1 MVRQQIAPGFVQQ
14 AEQAAP
20 QCVACGKAWRSNYKA
35 YNNGKTET
43 EKINLD
49 IEVTNGMR
57 EGERITF
64 EGMKWLSEMN
74 VNISVYLRLHIFC
87 NKAK

>member
-1 MVRQQIAPGFVQQ
+1 MVRQQIAPGFVQE

-57 EGERITF
+57 EG
-64 EGMKWLSEMN
+64 GKLSLTGILSAIM
-74 VNISVYLRLHIFC
+74 
-87 NKAK
+87 A